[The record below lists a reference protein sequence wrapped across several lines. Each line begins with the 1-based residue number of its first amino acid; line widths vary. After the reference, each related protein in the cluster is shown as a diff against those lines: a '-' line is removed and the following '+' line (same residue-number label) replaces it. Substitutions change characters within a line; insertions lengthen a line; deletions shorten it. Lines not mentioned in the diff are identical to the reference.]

1 MLTAANVVEPLVAS
15 WDSTPPNTP
24 GSRVNFAGSGMGEV
38 GVACS
43 VSSPSFSCPVCTP
56 TGSFQSSLPVC
67 ALSSIR
73 MPALPPSM
81 TTGWPW
87 AVVRTGE
94 FCRSQ
99 S

>member
-1 MLTAANVVEPLVAS
+1 MPLEAS

-24 GSRVNFAGSGMGEV
+24 GSRMNVAGSAKCVV

-43 VSSPSFSCPVCTP
+43 VSSPSLSCPVCTP
-56 TGSFQSSLPVC
+56 TGSFHSSLPVC
-67 ALSSIR
+67 AFSSIR

-81 TTGWPW
+81 TTGWPF
-87 AVVRTGE
+87 AVVSTGE